1 MNKNVAENITHNEY
15 KDVLFNPK
23 YLKDS
28 MNRIQN
34 KNHRLGTY
42 KINKISLSWFDN
54 KIHILDN
61 AYEVLALGY

>member
-23 YLKDS
+23 YLKHS

-42 KINKISLSWFDN
+42 KNQQNFF
-54 KIHILDN
+54 
-61 AYEVLALGY
+61 VLVWW

>member
-15 KDVLFNPK
+15 KDVLLNPK
-23 YLKDS
+23 YLKHS